1 MKIDKRQKLLMVV
14 AGTVLALLAADK
26 LVLTPLTNLW
36 KNRSKE
42 VARLRT
48 QVQEGGALVKREQ
61 TVRARWSQMQTN
73 MLPDNPSLA
82 QEQVLKAL
90 VTWSQESGVTI
101 NGTTPQW
108 KTDTDAY
115 KTLVCRV
122 DASGTLWF
130 LSRFLYDIEQG
141 PMALKV
147 ESLDLGSRDND
158 GQQLT
163 IALQISGLALTR
175 STK

>member
-14 AGTVLALLAADK
+14 AGTVLALFAVDK
-26 LVLTPLTNLW
+26 LAVTPLTNLW
-36 KNRSKE
+36 KDRAKE
-42 VARLRT
+42 IARLRA

-61 TVRARWSQMQTN
+61 TIRTRWSQMQTN

-90 VTWSQESGVTI
+90 VTWSQESGASI

-108 KTDTDAY
+108 KSDTDAY

-122 DASGTLWF
+122 DASGTLWT
-130 LSRFLYDIEQG
+130 LSRFLYDIEKG
-141 PMALKV
+141 PMPLKV
-147 ESLDLGSRDND
+147 ESVDLGSRDND

-163 IALQISGLALTR
+163 LALQISGLALTR
-175 STK
+175 PTK